1 MRAAGAGLAGAAF
14 AGAGCRALGEDAGG
28 EDAGRE
34 GALGEGAGG
43 SSDGPRNIVLIVIDT
58 LRPDHLGCYGN
69 EVVRTPNIDALAR
82 ESLRF
87 TRVFPEAMPTVPA
100 RRSIL
105 TGRRAYPFRGWEPW
119 QGLAK
124 RGGWSPIMPG
134 TPSLPTILRERGYW
148 TAYVSDNPFLSF
160 TDVFAPFRDSLHRYV
175 RVIGQRGER
184 RPAQSVARN
193 EAVRRLP
200 PVMRTEA
207 SIRQVRQ
214 YLANNGEGRRD
225 DEQAAARVFGSAER
239 LLGEAARRRPFLMV
253 VDSFDP
259 HEFWAPP
266 RKYLDLYAD
275 PDYRGPDIADVRY
288 TWSDYLTKAQLRH
301 LRATYAASVTMV
313 DHWLGHFLD
322 GLYERGLEDDTAIA
336 LVSDHGIYLGEHRL
350 TGKSD
355 SYLHPELI
363 RVPLLLRDP
372 DGRGAGATSDYYATT
387 IDLAPTLLSMAGTSP
402 AARFEG
408 ADLAPLL
415 EGGAA
420 AQRRDFAYG
429 GYGNF
434 SFIRDG
440 RWALVVRNDN
450 GWRLLYDLA
459 ADPGE
464 RSDVAA
470 EHPRVAE
477 RMWRRLLAE
486 VGERPPRYSLSW
498 TQRPSR
504 GLGR

>member
-14 AGAGCRALGEDAGG
+14 TGTGCRAFGEDAGG
-28 EDAGRE
+28 G
-34 GALGEGAGG
+34 
-43 SSDGPRNIVLIVIDT
+43 SDGPRNIVLIVIDT

-69 EVVRTPNIDALAR
+69 QVVRTPNIDALAR

-87 TRVFPEAMPTVPA
+87 THVFPEAMPTVPA

-124 RGGWSPIMPG
+124 RGGWSPILPG
-134 TPSLPTILRERGYW
+134 TPTLPTILRERGWW

-160 TDVFAPFRDSLHRYV
+160 TDVFAPFRDSHHRYV

-184 RPAQSVARN
+184 RPAQSVARS

-200 PVMRTEA
+200 PVMRTDA

-214 YLANNGEGRRD
+214 YLANNGAGRRD
-225 DEQAAARVFGSAER
+225 SEQAAARVFGSAER
-239 LLGEAARRRPFLMV
+239 LLGEAAKRRPFLLV

-288 TWSDYLTKAQLRH
+288 TWSDYLTEAQLRH

-313 DHWLGHFLD
+313 DRWLGHFLD
-322 GLYERGLEDDTAIA
+322 GLYERGLEEDTAIA

-372 DGRGAGATSDYYATT
+372 GGRGAGAASDYYATT
-387 IDLAPTLLSMAGTSP
+387 IDLAPTLLSMA
-402 AARFEG
+402 AARPVTRFEG

-415 EGGAA
+415 DGGEA
-420 AQRRDFAYG
+420 AQRRDVAYG

-434 SFIRDG
+434 SFIRDA

-459 ADPGE
+459 ADPEE

-470 EHPRVAE
+470 EHPQVAG
-477 RMWRRLLAE
+477 RMWRRLLGE

-504 GLGR
+504 GLGE